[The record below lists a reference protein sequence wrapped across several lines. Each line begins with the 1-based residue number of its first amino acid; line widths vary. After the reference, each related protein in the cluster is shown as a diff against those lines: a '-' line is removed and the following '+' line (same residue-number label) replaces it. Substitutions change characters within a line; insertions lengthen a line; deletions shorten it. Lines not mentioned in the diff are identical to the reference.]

1 MEEKQTAEQVT
12 EKNLTPHRN
21 SIDAMGVAIIIL
33 GFIGGLVLGNI
44 YQIATIKEHKYL
56 DVIDYT
62 YSFNWGLCITVI
74 IAAIVFA
81 LLFFCTWTY
90 CRSNRGE
97 KIKKDRPTYGNKSD
111 GKTARIQEN
120 RTAV

>member
-21 SIDAMGVAIIIL
+21 SIDAMGVVIIIL

-44 YQIATIKEHKYL
+44 YQTATIKEHKYL

-81 LLFFCTWTY
+81 LLFFAL
-90 CRSNRGE
+90 GHIAGAIE
-97 KIKKDRPTYGNKSD
+97 DKK
-111 GKTARIQEN
+111 
-120 RTAV
+120 